1 MRSLTAD
8 AAIIAVPSL
17 ACAGGAIWAADAL
30 FGLAAERGAGLPP
43 ALLLPT
49 TAALAFVVTWASYYL
64 VVGLLAYRALS
75 TSNALSLFLVLVA
88 LQTALVLLHRPESI
102 VPILVSAAGAALA
115 LRLLR
120 LRPRRVLRP
129 N

>member
-8 AAIIAVPSL
+8 AAIVAIPSL
-17 ACAGGAIWAADAL
+17 ISAGGAIWAAEAL
-30 FGLAAERGAGLPP
+30 FALAAERGAALSP

-49 TAALAFVVTWASYYL
+49 MVALAFLLTWASYYL

-75 TSNALSLFLVLVA
+75 TSNALMLFLVLVA
-88 LQTALVLLHRPESI
+88 LVTTLLLLNHPELVPPVLAS
-102 VPILVSAAGAALA
+102 VAGAALA
-115 LRLLR
+115 LRMVR
-120 LRPRRVLRP
+120 LRPRRALRP